1 MTLEE
6 INTILK
12 TTGFPV
18 AYSHF
23 VESENEPVPAP
34 PFLVYL
40 VAFSSNFMADNRV
53 YKSIQTVQIE
63 LYTDKKDLEAE
74 AILEAALN
82 DNQLPY
88 QTTETFIDSEQLFQK
103 IYEVRLR

>member
-103 IYEVRLR
+103 IYEVRLI

>member
-6 INTILK
+6 LNLILK

-23 VESENEPVPAP
+23 VESENEPLPEP
-34 PFLVYL
+34 PFVVYL
-40 VAFSSNFMADNRV
+40 VVYSNNFMADNKV
-53 YKSIQTVQIE
+53 HKSIQTVQIE
-63 LYTDKKDLEAE
+63 LYTDRKDLSAE

-82 DNQLPY
+82 DNNLPF

-103 IYEVRLR
+103 IYEVRLI